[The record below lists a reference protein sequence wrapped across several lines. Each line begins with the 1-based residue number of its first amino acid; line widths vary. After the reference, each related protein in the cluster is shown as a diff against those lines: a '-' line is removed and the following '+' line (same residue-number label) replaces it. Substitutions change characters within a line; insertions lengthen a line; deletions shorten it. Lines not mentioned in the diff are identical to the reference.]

1 MDAKHPSTP
10 LDILALIPAYNES
23 DHIVSV
29 VAGARQH
36 LPVLVV
42 DDGSR
47 DATAALAQ
55 SAGATLVSQQPN
67 AGKGAALKLG
77 FRWAIEHA
85 YAAVITLDADGQ
97 HDPAEI
103 PAFLELFQAN
113 ACDLIIGERDFSK
126 IPIVRRISNTI
137 GRVSFSWALGR
148 PVSDNQSGYRLI
160 SRRLMEAMLASR
172 EQGFQFE
179 VEMILICVR
188 REFQL
193 CSVPIRTIYADERS
207 HIQPLRHVLEFIRML
222 LRTRRAMR

>member
-1 MDAKHPSTP
+1 MQTADRV
-10 LDILALIPAYNES
+10 DILALIPAYNEAG
-23 DHIVSV
+23 HITVV

-55 SAGATLVSQQPN
+55 AAGATVVAQQPN

-77 FRWAIEHA
+77 FRWAIEHG
-85 YAAVITLDADGQ
+85 YAALITLDADGQ

-103 PAFLELFQAN
+103 PAFLQAFQAET
-113 ACDLIIGERDFSK
+113 CDLIIGERDFSK
-126 IPIVRRISNTI
+126 IPVVRRISNTI
-137 GRVSFSWALGR
+137 GRATFSWALGR
-148 PVSDNQSGYRLI
+148 AVRDNQSGYRLI
-160 SRRLMEAMLASR
+160 SRRLMEAMLASE

-179 VEMILICVR
+179 VEMIVVCVR
-188 REFQL
+188 QGFQL
-193 CSVPIRTIYADERS
+193 CGVPIRTIYADERS
-207 HIQPLRHVLEFIRML
+207 HIQPLRHILEFTRML